1 MTKATARPLDRR
13 DGCFFLGQSPVRSF
27 SRIRRLA
34 FPLCDPLTSVIAFAL
49 LALIAATPA
58 MAQGSAYRGPAY
70 QIVRNDPGALEIR
83 FHDVGIRGVHADDSQ
98 NALAID
104 FQQPVDGAMFN
115 RLSTDA
121 PLWISMSY
129 ANFDNGVIRSPRPV
143 TFLTRAESDGFSL
156 RIVPRAA
163 GPMTQGPVAQA
174 APPPPPMTQ
183 GPVAQAAPPPPPMRG
198 GYTEQRVWPPPEPV
212 PPATAAGFH
221 TPGEYAAL
229 RAYEA
234 QELAIRRG
242 DPMWQLAYGR
252 AAMASDSGLG
262 FRNETNMHHSR
273 DRMIATDLDGKL
285 SFAPGIALVA
295 DAKWTSIIH
304 GAATTLPAGSFVNT
318 DDNLVTGA
326 AGLALELGFD
336 SELKLQA
343 LGGNDLI
350 GAGMKLYSGTQTGFF
365 YLDVNYHQPYLD
377 NPIAVAVRA
386 DTDNATIGYTQL
398 LAPGLWGS
406 IAGHFTRYGV
416 HGNADIGRTAGWDG
430 SLRWNIP
437 VWDGLLAGI
446 SYDGHGEYLTDNS
459 AIGAMPTTSG
469 PPALRNIENHAVAAN
484 LSGFLGDA
492 FWFNGYVGWVGD
504 RYASN
509 GLLAGLDL
517 HYIPRPGLD
526 MAIGVRQSHVS
537 YTQGE
542 RGDQLSAGLN
552 LTVGLGAPP
561 QPSWMQNAL

>member
-1 MTKATARPLDRR
+1 MAEATARSLDRL
-13 DGCFFLGQSPVRSF
+13 DDCFVPDQSLVRSF
-27 SRIRRLA
+27 SRIGRSPRLA
-34 FPLCDPLTSVIAFAL
+34 FPLCAL
-49 LALIAATPA
+49 LISASSIAYGPLALATATPA
-58 MAQGSAYRGPAY
+58 VAQGSAYRGPGY
-70 QIVRNDPGALEIR
+70 QIIRNEPNVLEIR
-83 FHDVGIRGVHADDSQ
+83 FHGVGIRGIQADDSQ

-104 FQQPVDGAMFN
+104 FQQPIDAAMFG
-115 RLSTDA
+115 RLTADA

-129 ANFDNGVIRSPRPV
+129 SNFDNGVIRGTRPV
-143 TFLTRAESDGFSL
+143 TFLTRAEADGFSL
-156 RIVPRAA
+156 RMVPRPGAP
-163 GPMTQGPVAQA
+163 PMQSPTTQGPVAQA
-174 APPPPPMTQ
+174 APPPTL
-183 GPVAQAAPPPPPMRG
+183 PPPPPMRG

-262 FRNETNMHHSR
+262 FRNETSMYHSR

-326 AGLALELGFD
+326 AGLAFELGLD

-350 GAGMKLYSGTQTGFF
+350 GAGMKLYSGTPAGFF

-406 IAGHFTRYGV
+406 LAGHFTRYGV
-416 HGNADIGRTAGWDG
+416 HGSADIGRTAGWDG

-459 AIGAMPTTSG
+459 AVGALPTPLG

-492 FWFNGYVGWVGD
+492 FWFAAYVGWVGD

-526 MAIGVRQSHVS
+526 LALGVRQSHVS

-542 RGDQLSAGLN
+542 RGDQLTAGLN
-552 LTVGLGAPP
+552 LTVGMGAPP
-561 QPSWMQNAL
+561 QPSWMLNGL